1 VCAKM
6 AQTILVVDDDR
17 TFVKLMEGFLEDEGY
32 RVVTAGNGAEG
43 LQRAFVENPDLAIL
57 DVRMPEMDGLELC
70 RRIRDR
76 SHIPIIML
84 TAKADETDVVVGL
97 ELGADDYVTKPFGAR
112 EVLARVRAQLRR
124 TKVYDRPGEDAN
136 CIVQSGDLWIDR
148 GAHVVKVGG
157 QVVNL
162 RPLEFRLLTFLAER
176 PNRVQSRDDIQ
187 QGVWQED
194 VYVDSRTLD
203 VHIRRLREK
212 IETDPARP
220 EHVITVRGFGYKF
233 L

>member
-1 VCAKM
+1 MCAKM

-84 TAKADETDVVVGL
+84 TAKAEDRRGSGVG
-97 ELGADDYVTKPFGAR
+97 AW
-112 EVLARVRAQLRR
+112 
-124 TKVYDRPGEDAN
+124 
-136 CIVQSGDLWIDR
+136 S
-148 GAHVVKVGG
+148 
-157 QVVNL
+157 
-162 RPLEFRLLTFLAER
+162 
-176 PNRVQSRDDIQ
+176 
-187 QGVWQED
+187 
-194 VYVDSRTLD
+194 
-203 VHIRRLREK
+203 RRLRNK
-212 IETDPARP
+212 AFWRTRSACTGTRP
-220 EHVITVRGFGYKF
+220 TPSDKGI
-233 L
+233 